1 MKKREDLDFKEF
13 EVLLTERLQK
23 TQDNIERLKSEL
35 LDVSTDDTI
44 NDMEDLASL
53 ETLNDN
59 DRTLLERQV
68 TELREIYHALS
79 KIKDGT
85 YGICEESSKLYFLS
99 PGLCWNCTEAAF
111 SRFIYNSF
119 CSLSSRRLF

>member
-85 YGICEESSKLYFLS
+85 YGICEESSKPIPVERLS
-99 PGLCWNCTEAAF
+99 
-111 SRFIYNSF
+111 
-119 CSLSSRRLF
+119 

>member
-13 EVLLTERLQK
+13 KALLTERLQH
-23 TQDNIERLKSEL
+23 TEDNIERLKNEL
-35 LDVSTDDTI
+35 FDVTMDDTI

-68 TELREIYHALS
+68 AELREIHHALS
-79 KIKDGT
+79 KIKEGT
-85 YGICEESSKLYFLS
+85 YGICEETSK
-99 PGLCWNCTEAAF
+99 PIPVE
-111 SRFIYNSF
+111 
-119 CSLSSRRLF
+119 RLRANPIARTIVRKTQ

>member
-1 MKKREDLDFKEF
+1 MKKREDIDFKEF
-13 EVLLTERLQK
+13 EALLTERLEH
-23 TQDNIERLKSEL
+23 TQNNIERLKSEL

-68 TELREIYHALS
+68 AELHEIYHALS

-85 YGICEESSKLYFLS
+85 YGICEESSK
-99 PGLCWNCTEAAF
+99 PIPTE
-111 SRFIYNSF
+111 
-119 CSLSSRRLF
+119 RLRANPIARNIVSKTK